1 MNAKGKNSPEA
12 GWKSFGQ
19 WIDNLFGDGLAEVF
33 MRPYNFKVWAYSPD
47 NMTANWMGERVPTIN
62 LDKILDNVLNKRDDV
77 AWGPNAKFR
86 YPNLGGTGSIWK
98 AVASRLPE
106 KRLHFN
112 KEVNGVDLG
121 KKELSFKDGSKVKYD
136 WLIST
141 APLNHLLAM
150 VKDVGSKFDNLRNE
164 ATTPWYSSTHVIGL
178 GFDGTM
184 PEALNGKCWMYFPE
198 SNCPFYRATVFS
210 HYSSNNVAKPHQQW
224 SLMFEVSE
232 SPQKPVSDDIVQ
244 ATIDGAL
251 ASKLIT
257 NAHLSH
263 LATKFHIKMEQG
275 YPTPF
280 LERDKWLGHIQPVLE
295 ANNIL
300 SRGRFGG
307 WRYEV
312 GNQDHSLMQGVEAV
326 DHAIFGAEEQTYLYP
341 DHVNSRKN
349 TTRHWPEI

>member
-1 MNAKGKNSPEA
+1 MKAKDKNSPEA
-12 GWKSFGQ
+12 GWNSFGQ
-19 WIDNLFGDGLAEVF
+19 WIDRLFGEGLAEVF

-47 NMTANWMGERVPTIN
+47 NMTANWVGERVPTIN
-62 LDKILDNVLNKRDDV
+62 LNRILDNVLKKTDDV

-86 YPNLGGTGSIWK
+86 YPKLGGTGSIWK
-98 AVASRLPE
+98 SIASCLPE

-112 KEVNGVDLG
+112 KVVKRVDLG
-121 KKELSFKDGSKVKYD
+121 RKQLSFKDGSQVKYD

-141 APLNHLLAM
+141 APLNHFLAM
-150 VKDVGSKFDNLRNE
+150 VKDVGSNFDNLRNE
-164 ATTPWYSSTHVIGL
+164 AATPWYSSTHVIGL
-178 GFDGTM
+178 GFDGEL
-184 PEALNGKCWMYFPE
+184 PKALHGKCWMYFPE

-210 HYSSNNVAKPHQQW
+210 HYSSNNVAKPLQQW

-244 ATIDGAL
+244 ATIDGAI

-257 NAHLSH
+257 DAHLSR
-263 LATKFHIKMEQG
+263 LVTRFHIKMEQG

-280 LERDKWLGHIQPVLE
+280 LERDKWLGRIQPILE
-295 ANNIL
+295 ANNVL

-326 DHAIFGAEEQTYLYP
+326 DRALFGAEEQTYFYP

-349 TTRHWPEI
+349 TTRHWSEF